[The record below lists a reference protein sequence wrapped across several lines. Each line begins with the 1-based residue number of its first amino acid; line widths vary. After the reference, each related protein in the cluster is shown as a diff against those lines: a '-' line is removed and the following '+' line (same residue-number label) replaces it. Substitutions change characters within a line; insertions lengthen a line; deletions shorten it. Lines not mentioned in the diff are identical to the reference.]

1 MSLIRKFRP
10 HFLQGDLAH
19 RAPEQLWPNIANEE
33 NTLIDKSTFAQIFI
47 LTHQRDSL
55 MPLKMGSLRRERER
69 EEMLVILSSKG
80 EMLLMGLARVKPE
93 SAINRISNIRQAE
106 WVC

>member
-1 MSLIRKFRP
+1 
-10 HFLQGDLAH
+10 
-19 RAPEQLWPNIANEE
+19 
-33 NTLIDKSTFAQIFI
+33 
-47 LTHQRDSL
+47 
-55 MPLKMGSLRRERER
+55 
-69 EEMLVILSSKG
+69 MLVLLSSKG